1 MLQNVTTDHNLFLMA
16 YKVYENTYYLIN
28 CIKSDFTSGF
38 YCIPTATSYWTT
50 FPVVSALLIVAHLEE
65 DSPVDEDDEADVV
78 GPVVRVGMI
87 SFCELL
93 IRDCTARRTGYNFGT
108 GH

>member
-1 MLQNVTTDHNLFLMA
+1 M
-16 YKVYENTYYLIN
+16 
-28 CIKSDFTSGF
+28 
-38 YCIPTATSYWTT
+38 
-50 FPVVSALLIVAHLEE
+50 AHLEE

-93 IRDCTARRTGYNFGT
+93 IRDCTVRRTGYNFGT